1 MRNKEL
7 NIKPFIDYLSKA
19 LGKRSK
25 ASQIMQLRSKT
36 NFFAAKHLFDC
47 AGKNRAAYDKLM
59 ASQNDEIV
67 TVMLDI
73 LELWGIKDFAG
84 LQKWA
89 QDIKADAVI
98 LAKLLNSGRQ
108 KLTDEEFSA
117 LTTAGEMRDK
127 KGDAYL
133 LLLMHEAASLSSDDF
148 AAKTLLP
155 EFLEIIH
162 PRDIARLYKMLLLT
176 FAPDASVKFKK
187 AKNKDSKP
195 EQEQEQEAESEAE
208 AESESDSA
216 KLSAQLEE
224 LKAELESAYIRLNSS
239 EENFERF
246 QQESAELAV
255 VDVLAK
261 MNSQEAGKL
270 LDQFAKSEQTLKQL
284 ASSGYEVP
292 KELSSVSLCVR
303 MFMQTMRKIFRISP
317 VHVIGEKLKLTLE
330 QAERYDY
337 SGSDFDDS
345 GEIKKVEVISPGWR
359 YGKEIF
365 SLPKVIECSD

>member
-1 MRNKEL
+1 MRNKEH
-7 NIKPFIDYLSKA
+7 NAQNFTEYLYKA
-19 LGKRSK
+19 LARRNK
-25 ASQIMQLRSKT
+25 ANQIMLIRSKT

-47 AGKNRAAYDKLM
+47 AGKNKSAFDKLI
-59 ASQNDEIV
+59 ASHNEETAEAMQ
-67 TVMLDI
+67 DI
-73 LELWGIKDFAG
+73 LELWSIKDFEG
-84 LQKWA
+84 LKKWA
-89 QDIKADAVI
+89 HDIKSDSAI
-98 LAKLLNSGRQ
+98 LAKLINSGR
-108 KLTDEEFSA
+108 KSLTDEEFSA
-117 LTTAGEMRDK
+117 LSRAGEMRDK

-133 LLLMHEAASLSSDDF
+133 LLLMYEAAASSSEDF
-148 AAKTLLP
+148 PAKNFLP
-155 EFLEIIH
+155 EMLEIIH
-162 PRDIARLYKMLLLT
+162 PRDIARLYRMMLLNLSSESSGKPGQSRT
-176 FAPDASVKFKK
+176 KASHHEPDS
-187 AKNKDSKP
+187 
-195 EQEQEQEAESEAE
+195 EQEAESE
-208 AESESDSA
+208 SENA

-246 QQESAELAV
+246 QQENAELAV

-284 ASSGYEVP
+284 ASSGYEIP

-303 MFMQTMRKIFRISP
+303 MFMRTMRNVFMISP

-345 GEIKKVEVISPGWR
+345 GEVKNVEVISPGWR

-365 SLPKVIECSD
+365 SLPKVMECSE

>member
-19 LGKRSK
+19 LSKRTK
-25 ASQIMQLRSKT
+25 ASQIMQLRSKN
-36 NFFAAKHLFDC
+36 NFFAAKHLLDC
-47 AGKNRAAYDKLM
+47 AGKNKAAFDRLKD
-59 ASQNDEIV
+59 SQSEE
-67 TVMLDI
+67 TAEVMQGI
-73 LELWGIKDFAG
+73 LELWSIKDFES

-89 QDIKADAVI
+89 QDIKNDAAV
-98 LAKLLNSGRQ
+98 LAKLIRAGKQ

-117 LTTAGEMRDK
+117 LTRAGEMRDR

-133 LLLMHEAASLSSDDF
+133 MLLMHEAASLSSDDF

-162 PRDIARLYKMLLLT
+162 PRDIARLYKMVLLT
-176 FAPDASVKFKK
+176 FAPETGKSSRRTRTKGQETENEQDSV
-187 AKNKDSKP
+187 
-195 EQEQEQEAESEAE
+195 
-208 AESESDSA
+208 

-261 MNSQEAGKL
+261 INSQEAGKL

-345 GEIKKVEVISPGWR
+345 GEIKNVEVISPGWR